1 MAADDASPTDRPD
14 DGPED
19 RIVTAGMLVI
29 GDEILSGRTKDKNI
43 GHLADRLTEIGIDL
57 GEVRIVPD
65 EADRIIEAVRA
76 LSARWTHVFTSGGI
90 GPTHD
95 DITADS
101 VAAAFG
107 VGIDHHPRAVEIL
120 KARLAGRA
128 EINEARLRMARIP
141 FGADLI
147 ETANGMPGFR
157 IGNVHVMAGV
167 PAVFEA
173 MVEVVCHTL
182 EGGRPMISRTFDAE
196 RGEGLIAT
204 PLAAVQKA
212 HPATVIGSYPYERD
226 GRYATNIVVRARD
239 PRDLDAACAA
249 VEAMLAEVRAQYP

>member
-1 MAADDASPTDRPD
+1 MTTDDSSAA
-14 DGPED
+14 E
-19 RIVTAGMLVI
+19 IVTAGMLVI

-43 GHLADRLTEIGIDL
+43 GFVADSLTAKGIDL
-57 GEVRIVPD
+57 KEVRVVPD
-65 EADRIIEAVRA
+65 EADMIIEAVRA
-76 LSARWTHVFTSGGI
+76 LSARWTWVFTSGGI

-95 DITADS
+95 DITADA
-101 VAAAFG
+101 VAEAFG

-147 ETANGMPGFR
+147 ETENGMPGFR

-167 PAVFEA
+167 PAVLQA
-173 MVEVVCHTL
+173 MMEVVCRGL
-182 EGGRPMISRTFDAE
+182 EGGRPMLSRTIDAE
-196 RGEGLIAT
+196 RGEGLVAT
-204 PLAAVQKA
+204 PLAAIQKA

-226 GRYATNIVVRARD
+226 GRYATNLVVRARD
-239 PRDLDAACAA
+239 PEALDAAFAA
-249 VEAMLAEVRAQYP
+249 VEAMVAEVRARYP

>member
-1 MAADDASPTDRPD
+1 MAAHEPVPTSAEADAL
-14 DGPED
+14 
-19 RIVTAGMLVI
+19 VTAGMLVI
-29 GDEILSGRTKDKNI
+29 GDEILSGRTKDRNI
-43 GHLADRLTEIGIDL
+43 GYVADSLTAIGIDL
-57 GEVRIVPD
+57 REVRIVPD
-65 EADRIIEAVRA
+65 EEDMIVEALRA

-101 VAAAFG
+101 VAKAFG
-107 VGIDHHPRAVEIL
+107 VGIDHDPRAVAIL
-120 KARLAGRA
+120 TARLAGRA

-141 FGADLI
+141 FGAELI
-147 ETANGMPGFR
+147 EVENGMPGFK

-167 PAVFEA
+167 PAVLQA
-173 MVEVVCHTL
+173 MMTVVCASL
-182 EGGRPMISRTFDAE
+182 KGGRPMISRTIDAE

-204 PLAAVQKA
+204 PLGVIQKA

-239 PRDLDAACAA
+239 EAVLAAACAD
-249 VEAMLAEVRAQYP
+249 VEAMLADVRARYP

>member
-1 MAADDASPTDRPD
+1 MTADATSPAPLGSD
-14 DGPED
+14 DV
-19 RIVTAGMLVI
+19 VTAGMLVI

-43 GHLADRLTEIGIDL
+43 GHLADRLTEIGVDL

-95 DITADS
+95 DITADA

-120 KARLAGRA
+120 KERLAGRA
-128 EINEARLRMARIP
+128 VINEARLRMARIP
-141 FGADLI
+141 FGAELI
-147 ETANGMPGFR
+147 ETPNGMPGFK

-167 PAVFEA
+167 PAVLQA
-173 MVEVVCHTL
+173 MMEVVCRGL
-182 EGGRPMISRTFDAE
+182 KGGRPMLSRTIDAE
-196 RGEGLIAT
+196 RGEGLVAT
-204 PLAAVQKA
+204 PLAAIQKA

-239 PRDLDAACAA
+239 PEVLDAAYAE
-249 VEAMLAEVRAQYP
+249 VEAMIIRVRAENP

>member
-1 MAADDASPTDRPD
+1 MADDEASPTA
-14 DGPED
+14 GPE
-19 RIVTAGMLVI
+19 IVTAGMVVI
-29 GDEILSGRTKDKNI
+29 GDEILSGRTKDRNI
-43 GHLADRLTEIGIDL
+43 GYVADSLTAIGVDL
-57 GEVRIVPD
+57 KEVRVVPD
-65 EADRIIEAVRA
+65 EEDMIVEAVRA

-95 DITADS
+95 DITADA
-101 VAAAFG
+101 VAKAFE

-147 ETANGMPGFR
+147 ETANGMPGFK

-167 PAVFEA
+167 PAVLEA
-173 MVEVVCHTL
+173 MMTEVCRTL
-182 EGGRPMISRTFDAE
+182 KGGRPMLSKTIDAE
-196 RGEGLIAT
+196 RGEGLVAT
-204 PLAAVQKA
+204 PLAAIQKA
-212 HPATVIGSYPYERD
+212 HPTTIIGSYPYERD

-239 PRDLDAACAA
+239 PEALAAAVAA
-249 VEAMLAEVRAQYP
+249 VEAMIAEVRARYP